1 MAGVGIM
8 AASNARKRT
17 LRDIWP
23 HLVVSACALLLPPLG
38 MAAGVVYLG
47 SSHPQETA
55 VSTTAEQAAPIAL
68 AAEPTQP
75 ADPTPA
81 LASTAAVSTSP
92 TPAAQ
97 RPAPE
102 PQLAAAP
109 APAPTAA
116 PMPASTKDTGS
127 KDVAAKDVA
136 PSAAPV
142 AKIGETSEPTARAE
156 ASPTE
161 AADAPA
167 APAANAQQN
176 AAGLKQRHD
185 SRGGRVRQ
193 ARIPSITDIFGVHRY
208 R

>member
-1 MAGVGIM
+1 M

-47 SSHPQETA
+47 SSHPHETA
-55 VSTTAEQAAPIAL
+55 VSVTAEQAASVA
-68 AAEPTQP
+68 ASAEPTRP
-75 ADPTPA
+75 ADTTPA
-81 LASTAAVSTSP
+81 LASAAVVSSSP

-102 PQLAAAP
+102 PQLVAAP
-109 APAPTAA
+109 APPAIAA
-116 PMPASTKDTGS
+116 PVPASTKDSGS
-127 KDVAAKDVA
+127 KDVA
-136 PSAAPV
+136 PSAAPA
-142 AKIGETSEPTARAE
+142 AKTGETDESTARAE
-156 ASPTE
+156 AAPTE
-161 AADAPA
+161 GADTPA

-176 AAGLKQRHD
+176 AAGQKQRHD